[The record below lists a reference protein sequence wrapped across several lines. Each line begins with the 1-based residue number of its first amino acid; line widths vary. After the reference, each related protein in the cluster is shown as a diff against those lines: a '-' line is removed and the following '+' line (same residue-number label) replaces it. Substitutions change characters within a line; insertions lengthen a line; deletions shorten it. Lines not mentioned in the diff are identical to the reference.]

1 MQGWADKKGGNA
13 YRRLK
18 RAKMG
23 TGMTTRVGQ
32 GSTVGL
38 VLKVCQCRR
47 SRRDVWQQ
55 SASLTVQWP

>member
-1 MQGWADKKGGNA
+1 MQGWADKKGENA

-38 VLKVCQCRR
+38 GLGGVNVAGADRQTFG
-47 SRRDVWQQ
+47 SRAR
-55 SASLTVQWP
+55 A